1 MNYSFAMLLGAALI
15 IVGVANMFGYA
26 INRAIKQDYTEK
38 SVKRWRP
45 YGGTVNCIYG
55 LALLVLG
62 QYFMYGKTWL
72 VIAAVAIAAGGIYLA
87 YWAMKKFLVKM
98 DK

>member
-1 MNYSFAMLLGAALI
+1 MAASPPLP
-15 IVGVANMFGYA
+15 A
-26 INRAIKQDYTEK
+26 I
-38 SVKRWRP
+38 
-45 YGGTVNCIYG
+45 
-55 LALLVLG
+55 LAS
-62 QYFMYGKTWL
+62 GKTWL